1 MNSVSD
7 GSPLS
12 SCVGRFPRPNNKDNN
27 NNNSNYMKKYSKLI
41 IAAIIALIFIG
52 TFVFLWQKSQPKETV
67 YSEFTPKLD
76 SIQKTTIITG
86 KIEPRNEV
94 NVKPQ
99 ISGII
104 TELFKEP
111 GQYVNAGDIIAK
123 VKVIP
128 DMGSL
133 SNAEARV
140 RLADINLQQAQ
151 VNYNREENLYNQ
163 KLVSADEFDKI
174 KQALQQAKEEKNAA
188 VDALQ
193 VVRDGVSKSNASA
206 SSTLVRSTI
215 SGVIL
220 DIPVKVGNS
229 VILSNTFNDGTTIA
243 SVANMNDLIFRGN
256 IDETEV
262 GQLVGGMP
270 MKITI
275 GALQDLNFD
284 ATLEYISPKA
294 VESNGANQF
303 EIKAA
308 VKLSELSGKPGV
320 SGNAL
325 RSGYS
330 ANAEIVLNRADNVLT
345 IPESAIE
352 FSGDSTFVYVIVG
365 SSDKKSYDRRQVVT
379 GLSDG
384 VNIEI
389 KKGISIKDKVRGP
402 EIIAEDEEK

>member
-1 MNSVSD
+1 
-7 GSPLS
+7 
-12 SCVGRFPRPNNKDNN
+12 
-27 NNNSNYMKKYSKLI
+27 MKKYSKLI
-41 IAAIIALIFIG
+41 IAAIVALIFIG
-52 TFVFLWQKSQPKETV
+52 TFVFLWQKSRPKEIV
-67 YSEFTPKLD
+67 YNEFTPKVEN
-76 SIQKTTIITG
+76 IRKTTIITG

-104 TELFKEP
+104 TELLKEP

-128 DMGSL
+128 DMGQL
-133 SNAEARV
+133 SSAESRV
-140 RLADINLQQAQ
+140 RLADINVQQAK
-151 VNYNREENLYNQ
+151 VDFERVKALYD
-163 KLVSADEFDKI
+163 KELVSADEYDKA
-174 KQALQQAKEEKNAA
+174 KQKLDQAREEVVGAQ
-188 VDALQ
+188 DALQ

-206 SSTLVRSTI
+206 SSTLIRSTI
-215 SGVIL
+215 SGIIL

-262 GQLVGGMP
+262 GQLVAGMP

-275 GALQDLNFD
+275 GALQDLKFD
-284 ATLEYISPKA
+284 AALEYVSPKA

-308 VKLSELSGKPGV
+308 VSMPTASSDGK
-320 SGNAL
+320 SSTL

-330 ANAEIVLNRADNVLT
+330 ANAEIVLAQAQNVLS

-352 FSGDSTFVYVIVG
+352 FSGDSTFVYIIKG
-365 SSDKKSYDRRQVVT
+365 DGAKKTYERKQVVT

-389 KKGISIKDKVRGP
+389 KKGIGQKDKVRGP
-402 EIIAEDEEK
+402 QVVTDEDK